1 MLSAMQTWIT
11 RLAWAVVAAVVGAA
25 NLAAQAP
32 VEFPPPLISGKAV
45 RLSAHAWVIPDPEVI
60 LVPNVGIVVGRK
72 ATLVIDTGMGNR
84 NARTI
89 LAEVAKVSHNRQL
102 YLVTT
107 HAHPEHVSGMDGFPA
122 ETTFVVA
129 RAQQEELDVT
139 NRQGFGGMAKL
150 SPFIGELLQDAKL
163 RTPGIVF
170 EDQQVLDLGGVKVR
184 LVWMG
189 PAHSKGDTVAVVE
202 GEGVVFAGDL
212 APRGRFPSFSQVSSR
227 AACICPGPI
236 LTGMTAAMARVE
248 ALTPKVIVPS
258 HGPYGDASVFPPL
271 RTMLDQA
278 AARVAPLKAEGKSVD
293 EVVKVLVPELKA
305 LYPTW
310 RSTLPNE
317 ITPIIRALYAE

>member
-1 MLSAMQTWIT
+1 MLCAMQTWIT
-11 RLAWAVVAAVVGAA
+11 RLAWTVVAAVVGGAS
-25 NLAAQAP
+25 LAAQAP

-170 EDQQVLDLGGVKVR
+170 EDEQVLDLGGVKVR

-227 AACICPGPI
+227 AAFVK
-236 LTGMTAAMARVE
+236 AMARVE
-248 ALTPKVIVPS
+248 GLTPKVIVPS

-278 AARVAPLKAEGKSVD
+278 AARVASLKSEGKSVD

-317 ITPIIRALYAE
+317 IAPIIRALYAE

>member
-1 MLSAMQTWIT
+1 MPRAVPQMLVRIACA
-11 RLAWAVVAAVVGAA
+11 LGAA
-25 NLAAQAP
+25 MAVAGGAFAQA
-32 VEFPPPLISGKAV
+32 VEFPPPLITGKAV
-45 RLSAHAWVIPDPEVI
+45 QLSKHAWVIPDPEVI
-60 LVPNVGIVVGRK
+60 LVPNVGVVVGRK
-72 ATLVIDTGMGNR
+72 ATLVVDTGMGNR

-89 LAEVAKVSHNRQL
+89 LAEVAKVSHNRKI

-107 HAHPEHVSGMDGFPA
+107 HSHPEHVSGMDGFPPDM
-122 ETTFVVA
+122 TFVVA

-163 RTPGIVF
+163 RAPGIVF
-170 EDQQVLDLGGVKVR
+170 EDEQVLDLGGVKVR

-227 AACICPGPI
+227 ANFVK
-236 LTGMTAAMARVE
+236 AMSRVE
-248 ALTPKVIVPS
+248 ALKAKVIVPS

-271 RTMLDQA
+271 HAMLDQA
-278 AARVAPLKAEGKSVD
+278 AARVAPLKAQGKSVD
-293 EVVKVLVPELKA
+293 DVVKALVPEMKA
-305 LYPTW
+305 LYPAW

-317 ITPIIRALYAE
+317 VAPIIRALYAE